1 MQSELVPI
9 LICAA
14 FCIPSGVAIGFAIA
28 GLFVRRQIHTASHR
42 AYMDA
47 VRHYQAEALQG
58 RR

>member
-1 MQSELVPI
+1 MQSELIPI

-14 FCIPSGVAIGFAIA
+14 FCIPAGIAIGFAIA
-28 GLFVRRQIHTASHR
+28 GLFVRRQLHAAAHQ

-47 VRHYQAEALQG
+47 VRHYQNQAATN